1 MESDTMDRTPPQFRS
16 PASLRKEGRVI
27 AAHHSLLRAGGGSVA
42 LAGTGALSVVDTAN
56 ALPSN
61 FSASIWVRAHNS
73 PTYGCAIKIGK
84 PQPSGGQGS
93 GAGIGYGDTRF
104 GGGGSGPGWPGSN
117 LVVLAESVAWTNG
130 NVSFPITDWN
140 HLLFI
145 KNGLLV
151 TVYKNGE
158 LVYSN
163 TFTAIHS
170 DTKTEIYVGG
180 YEDTSSNP
188 IRYLPCNLTRFAMW
202 NYALSASEYDAG
214 VSPVENRFPACYQI
228 AAFYERLMVLD
239 HECSAFCMDKAR
251 YQRVRDLIYVQCF
264 FRVKPAVLQQR
275 VRVQAA
281 SVL

>member
-1 MESDTMDRTPPQFRS
+1 MD
-16 PASLRKEGRVI
+16 SLLRLALALLALCAPVRKEGRVI

-202 NYALSASEYDAG
+202 NYALSASEAVADYAARSRPPVGAAHYWPLNSDDFLSDKIGSISFTAG
-214 VSPVENRFPACYQI
+214 TGGSFTPESPF
-228 AAFYERLMVLD
+228 
-239 HECSAFCMDKAR
+239 
-251 YQRVRDLIYVQCF
+251 
-264 FRVKPAVLQQR
+264 
-275 VRVQAA
+275 
-281 SVL
+281 